1 MLERAI
7 KLIKDF
13 PEDHQPVKL
22 MLLDNNMPRL
32 MGIEVIKILRKF
44 IREENKT
51 RAVQLKE
58 PMFVIVTAYV
68 GPLL

>member
-1 MLERAI
+1 
-7 KLIKDF
+7 
-13 PEDHQPVKL
+13 